1 MSRLLATLI
10 ACCLALA
17 LASCGDDGGDE
28 NAATPEPAA
37 TEEATTE
44 APTANEFLP
53 EGCEDVEAPAPKEE
67 GTLEAPKEK
76 LDKSKTYV
84 ATVSTTCGD
93 FQITLDA
100 KRAPITGG
108 SFKYLADE
116 KFYDGLDF
124 HRIVPDFVIQG
135 GDPAGSR
142 QRRPR
147 LLGRGGR
154 RRAISS
160 TRRAS
165 SRWPRPRTEPSGT
178 SGSQFFVVTGEGA
191 ASLHARTTRS
201 SARSR
206 RAWTSWTKIGAI
218 QADQNTGMPAAPG
231 DHQVGHG
238 RGVGDR
244 TGQPTSSAPSAV
256 ACAG

>member
-76 LDKSKTYV
+76 LGESKTYV

-93 FQITLDA
+93 FKITLDA

-116 KFYDGLDF
+116 KFFDGLVF
-124 HRIVPDFVIQG
+124 HRIISDFVIQG
-135 GDPAGSR
+135 GDPAGS
-142 QRRPR
+142 
-147 LLGRGGR
+147 GNGGPGYSVEE
-154 RRAISS
+154 APPSDLKYTQGIV
-160 TRRAS
+160 AMAK
-165 SRWPRPRTEPSGT
+165 TEDEPPGT
-178 SGSQFFVVTGEGA
+178 SGSQFFVVTGDETA
-191 ASLHARTTRS
+191 PPRRCRPTTRS

-218 QADQNTGMPAAPG
+218 QADQNTGMPAA
-231 DHQVGHG
+231 
-238 RGVGDR
+238 R
-244 TGQPTSSAPSAV
+244 
-256 ACAG
+256 